1 MIEVEYS
8 WEKFFTMEEL
18 RAHLRVYHDED
29 DLEIQAFCD
38 AGLETAAG
46 FIGGTIID
54 RSTTLLE
61 FLQTNNIQY
70 SVLWDNT
77 IAYDDNYW
85 IVPFNKRIRAA
96 VLLFVGDLYQNREAN
111 TDYNTYENRAFSLL
125 LNGMRNINIRQVGV

>member
-1 MIEVEYS
+1 MNQTEYS
-8 WEKFFTMEEL
+8 WEDFFTMEEL
-18 RAHLRVYHDED
+18 RSHLKVYHEED
-29 DLEIQAFCD
+29 DLEIQAFCE
-38 AGLETAAG
+38 AGLEFAAG
-46 FIGGTIID
+46 FICGEIIPK
-54 RSTTLLE
+54 STTLLDY
-61 FLQTNNIQY
+61 LNSKGIKY

-77 IAYDDNYW
+77 IKYDDNFW